1 MGIVA
6 GGKTQIAANTGSI
19 ANGDNIASYLVDSA
33 GTLLTSQAGKLDV
46 YPVTTFAEDTAH
58 TTADLGA
65 FMLAV
70 RNDAG
75 TSLVS
80 ADGDYSGLSVD
91 ATGKLWTA
99 ASLPTTQDFTLAED
113 AAAASGQILAMIGA
127 VRSDEAGTAVS
138 ADGDAAWFQQ
148 NAVGELRVINKSET
162 AILQQIIT
170 VGTTAV
176 QLPATSLANRK
187 SLMVQMLSG
196 GQLYVGSATVTNTGA
211 TRGIKLGNG
220 GFVNFDVGPS
230 VAVYG
235 IADAAGKD
243 VAVLEMS

>member
-6 GGKTQIAANTGSI
+6 GGKTQISANTGSI
-19 ANGDNIASYLVDSA
+19 ATGDNIASYLVDSV
-33 GTLLTSQAGKLDV
+33 GTLLTSQSGKLDV

-58 TTADLGA
+58 TDGDLGG
-65 FMLAV
+65 FVLAV

-75 TSLVS
+75 TPL
-80 ADGDYSGLSVD
+80 AGTDGDYIPLTTD

-99 ASLPTTQDFTLAED
+99 ASIPTTQDFTLAED
-113 AAAASGQILAMIGA
+113 SAAASGQILAMIGA
-127 VRSDEAGTAVS
+127 VRADTAGSQVS
-138 ADGDAAWFQQ
+138 ADGDAAWFQT
-148 NAVGELRVINKSET
+148 NAMGEIRVINKSET
-162 AILQQIIT
+162 AILQQVIT

-176 QLPATSLANRK
+176 QLPAASLANRK

-196 GQLYVGSATVTNTGA
+196 GQLYVGSATVTSTGA
-211 TRGIKLGNG
+211 TRGIQLGKG

>member
-19 ANGDNIASYLVDSA
+19 ANGDNIASYLVDAA
-33 GTLLTSQAGKLDV
+33 GTLLTSQSGKLDV

-58 TTADLGA
+58 TSGDLGG
-65 FMLAV
+65 FILAV

-75 TSLVS
+75 TAL
-80 ADGDYSGLSVD
+80 AGTDGDYIGLSTD
-91 ATGKLWTA
+91 STGKLWTA
-99 ASLPTTQDFTLAED
+99 SSLPASQNFTLAED

-127 VRSDEAGTAVS
+127 VRKDTAGSQVS
-138 ADGDAAWFQQ
+138 ADGDAAWFQT
-148 NAVGELRVINKSET
+148 NSMGEIRVANKSET
-162 AILQQIIT
+162 AILQQVVT

-176 QLPATSLANRK
+176 ALPAAALANRK
-187 SLMVQMLSG
+187 SIMVQMLSG

-211 TRGIKLGNG
+211 TRGIQLGKG
-220 GFVNFDVGPS
+220 GFVNLDVGPTP
-230 VAVYG
+230 VVFG